1 MQTALETSTL
11 RLDREGP
18 VGWLRLNRPDKLNSF
33 TIAMWREMAELGASL
48 VDDPQGIR
56 ALVVIGEGRAFSSG
70 IDTTVFSEGAFSEP
84 AASAIPGPNTHEDPS
99 VEMVLRTQEAYT
111 WLEAAPFATIAAVRG
126 YAFGAGLQL
135 ALACDIR
142 VIAAGTKLGLL
153 EFKYGIMPDLG
164 GTQRLPRLVGP
175 GKARELVFTAAR
187 IDADEAFRIGLAE
200 QLADDA
206 ELEATAGALAA
217 RIAAQPPLA
226 VEGAKRAINASTHL
240 PVEEG
245 LRIEAEGQSRCL
257 QSADMREAITA
268 FVEGREPDYRG
279 R

>member
-1 MQTALETSTL
+1 
-11 RLDREGP
+11 
-18 VGWLRLNRPDKLNSF
+18 
-33 TIAMWREMAELGASL
+33 ELGASL

-70 IDTTVFSEGAFSEP
+70 IDTSVFSEGAFSEP
-84 AASAIPGPNTHEDPS
+84 VASAIPGLNTHEDPS

-142 VIAAGTKLGLL
+142 VVAAGTKLGLL

-175 GKARELVFTAAR
+175 GKAKELVFTAAR